1 MSLSI
6 SLIGMAGA
14 GKSSIASELASK
26 LDFKTIDS
34 DKMIEQSQDLSL
46 QGILDLVGYERFKR
60 IEEEILLSV
69 DFNKIILST
78 GGSAVYSQKAMEYL
92 MQNSKVFFLEVPLNI
107 ILERVEN
114 FSQRGFIKSPDQ
126 TISDVFEER
135 EYLYKKY
142 CHHVIDNS
150 FDVSNGVSQILELC

>member
-1 MSLSI
+1 MNSSI

-14 GKSSIASELASK
+14 GKSSITSELASK
-26 LDFKTIDS
+26 LDFKIIDS
-34 DKMIEQSQDLSL
+34 DKMIEQSQDSSL
-46 QGILDLVGYERFKR
+46 QGILDLVGYERFKK

-92 MQNSKVFFLEVPLNI
+92 MQNSKVFFLSVPFNI